1 VVRGEPVPPGV
12 QVAPDAAGAALPRLR
27 RRRARPLAHTRRRAG
42 RLSGKPPQSPYPPD
56 LPEEPEPPP
65 TALGDLVDVVVED
78 ADWANEQARGLTA
91 RRVELHRCRLT
102 GVEIAE
108 ASLTDV
114 TFVECRIDL
123 AGLRR
128 AKLERV
134 AFRDC
139 RMGECDLYDATL
151 RDVVFE
157 RCELRDAVFESAG
170 LTRVELRGC
179 ELGGLRG
186 VEALRGVRMPWN
198 DVLENAPL
206 FAQAVGIE
214 IVD

>member
-1 VVRGEPVPPGV
+1 
-12 QVAPDAAGAALPRLR
+12 
-27 RRRARPLAHTRRRAG
+27 
-42 RLSGKPPQSPYPPD
+42 
-56 LPEEPEPPP
+56 
-65 TALGDLVDVVVED
+65 
-78 ADWANEQARGLTA
+78 
-91 RRVELHRCRLT
+91 
-102 GVEIAE
+102 VEIAE

>member
-1 VVRGEPVPPGV
+1 M
-12 QVAPDAAGAALPRLR
+12 
-27 RRRARPLAHTRRRAG
+27 
-42 RLSGKPPQSPYPPD
+42 SGKPPRSPYPPD
-56 LPEEPEPPP
+56 LAEEPEPQPE
-65 TALGDLVDVVVED
+65 AFGDLVDIVVED
-78 ADWANEQARGLTA
+78 ADWANETARGFAA
-91 RRVELHRCRLT
+91 RRVELRRCRLT
-102 GVEIAE
+102 GVEISE
-108 ASLTDV
+108 AALTDV

-134 AFRDC
+134 VFRDC
-139 RMGECDLYDATL
+139 RMGECDLYAATL
-151 RDVVFE
+151 RDVLFD
-157 RCELRDAVFESAG
+157 RCELPDAVFESAS

-179 ELGGLRG
+179 ELRGLRG
-186 VEALRGVRMPWN
+186 VEALRGARMPWN